1 MNNVADKTENGI
13 IDVIDEFDYS
23 TQNESYNK
31 RFIEWRR
38 NKDNPY
44 AYNLV
49 MNSKESVFVDGQG
62 FVNKSAPAVESEVLG
77 NILYII
83 GIALLAI
90 TVIENVLG
98 GFVVQILSMLGVNI
112 HNSFINSTIYG
123 GCVEIVVFLIS
134 ITLVKLLVP
143 LTIVKLRFRMPVR
156 LKYHGQLN
164 HPAELIGAIA
174 ASLLISAVLSIPS
187 AYTDEARELYT
198 FFKAY
203 NADVS
208 VWGQGEFLVYTIF
221 DVIVVSVVAEA
232 LFRGEMFNA
241 LRQFGDVYA
250 VIVTSVVSGV
260 IVQDISELPGAII
273 ISAVAA
279 VGMLRSGTIFTAISV
294 RIVYKMYLL
303 AITIIEMNTS
313 EDMFLTRNF
322 FILATFLI
330 SVAVSGLIY
339 FRNGRNKRKAFAAG
353 NTYLPLTKKLA
364 LACRT
369 VPLAS
374 AVIICL
380 LASVLSAVV

>member
-1 MNNVADKTENGI
+1 MKTVADKSDSEI
-13 IDVIDEFDYS
+13 IDVINEFDYS

-31 RFIEWRR
+31 QFIEWRR

-77 NILYII
+77 NVLYVI

-90 TVIENVLG
+90 TVIENVFG
-98 GFVVQILSMLGVNI
+98 GVIVQILSWLGVNI
-112 HNSFINSTIYG
+112 HNSYINTTIYG
-123 GCVEIVVFLIS
+123 GCVEIVIFLIS
-134 ITLVKLLVP
+134 ITLIKLLVP
-143 LTIVKLRFRMPVR
+143 LTIVKSKFRMPAK

-164 HPAELIGAIA
+164 DPAELIGAIA
-174 ASLLISAVLSIPS
+174 VTLLASAVMSIPS
-187 AYTDEARELYT
+187 AYTDEARELYS

-208 VWGQGEFLVYTIF
+208 VWGQGEFLLYTIF
-221 DVIVVSVVAEA
+221 DVIVVSVIAET

-250 VIVTSVVSGV
+250 VVITSIVSGV
-260 IVQDISELPGAII
+260 IVQDLSELPGAMI

-279 VGMLRSGTIFTAISV
+279 IGMLRSGTIFTAISV
-294 RIVYKMYLL
+294 RIIYKMYLL
-303 AITIIEMNTS
+303 ALSIIEVDTS
-313 EDMFLTRNF
+313 EEMFLTRNF
-322 FILATFLI
+322 FILAVFVI
-330 SVAVSGLIY
+330 SVLVLVIIY
-339 FRNGRNKRKAFAAG
+339 FRKGRNKRKVFAGG
-353 NTYLPLTKKLA
+353 NTYLSFSKKIL

-380 LASVLSAVV
+380 LASVLSVVV

>member
-1 MNNVADKTENGI
+1 MKTVSDKTDTDI

-23 TQNESYNK
+23 TQNDSYNK
-31 RFIEWRR
+31 HFIEWRR

-62 FVNKSAPAVESEVLG
+62 FVNKSAPDVESEVLG

-83 GIALLAI
+83 GVALLAI

-98 GFVVQILSMLGVNI
+98 GAIVQVLSWFGVNI
-112 HNSFINSTIYG
+112 HNSYINTTIYG
-123 GCVEIVVFLIS
+123 GCVEIVIFLIS
-134 ITLVKLLVP
+134 ITLIKLLVP
-143 LTIVKLRFRMPVR
+143 LTIVKFKFKMPTQ

-164 HPAELIGAIA
+164 DPAELIGAIA
-174 ASLLISAVLSIPS
+174 VTLLISAVLSIPS
-187 AYTDEARELYT
+187 AYTDEAKELYS
-198 FFKAY
+198 FFKEY

-208 VWGQGEFLVYTIF
+208 VWGQGEFLLYTIF
-221 DVIVVSVVAEA
+221 DVIVVSVIAEA

-250 VIVTSVVSGV
+250 VIITSIVSSV

-273 ISAVAA
+273 ISAAA
-279 VGMLRSGTIFTAISV
+279 AIGMLRSGTIFTAISV
-294 RIVYKMYLL
+294 RIIYKMYLL
-303 AITIIEMNTS
+303 AITIIEVDTS
-313 EDMFLTRNF
+313 EKMFFTRNF
-322 FILATFLI
+322 FILVTFVV
-330 SVAVSGLIY
+330 SVIILGLIY
-339 FRNGRNKRKAFAAG
+339 FRKDRKKRKVFAGG
-353 NTYLPLTKKLA
+353 NTYLPFAKKIL

-380 LASVLSAVV
+380 LASVISVVI